1 MCVVAWLAFA
11 PVSVA
16 ETSVPIELQ
25 VELLRKLVQFE
36 RGFAARSGSEVRLL
50 IVVRESNPASA
61 RASAQLQSAIERAH
75 DMLGRPIKASVH
87 NFTSAAALKKAAL
100 AANAQIVF
108 FTPGFDADLAAIVSA
123 FEGLPALTVSTDGD
137 QVARGVVLGFELVS
151 SKPKI
156 TLNLGQARR
165 QGLDFNSE
173 LFRLARVIP

>member
-1 MCVVAWLAFA
+1 MWLAFA
-11 PVSVA
+11 PSSYA

-36 RGFAARSGSEVRLL
+36 RGFGARCGADVRLL

-61 RASAQLQSAIERAH
+61 RASAQLQAAIERAH

-87 NFTSAAALKKAAL
+87 NYTSATALKKASL
-100 AANAQIVF
+100 AAGAQIVF
-108 FTPGFDADLAAIVSA
+108 LTPGFEADLPAITSA
-123 FEGLPALTVSTDGD
+123 FEGQPTLTVSTDGD

-165 QGLDFNSE
+165 QGLDFNAE